1 MFNAGLLGAG
11 VLALLKLSII
21 LVSLPALELLLESG
35 LFTLSN
41 TSESLGDA
49 LAALGGLAALAGEIP
64 TDSDNIS
71 IGP

>member
-1 MFNAGLLGAG
+1 MLVFLVLL
-11 VLALLKLSII
+11 LALPKCSII

-49 LAALGGLAALAGEIP
+49 LRVAALGGLAALAGEIP
-64 TDSDNIS
+64 TDWDNRS
-71 IGP
+71 IGL